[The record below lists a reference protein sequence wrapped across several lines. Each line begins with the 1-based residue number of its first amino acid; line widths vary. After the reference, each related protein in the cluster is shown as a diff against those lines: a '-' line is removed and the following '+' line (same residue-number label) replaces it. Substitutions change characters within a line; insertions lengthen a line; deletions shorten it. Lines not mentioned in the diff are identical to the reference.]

1 MSKIKIANL
10 EAASKLAE
18 ALRENMIEM
27 KKNDFFTAF
36 QEYFKDR
43 AGFDS
48 CLKSLKED
56 EDRIIELGFF
66 YNLVTNEIGHA
77 GITLISLFSIM
88 EAVSK
93 ERFQPFDQWLL
104 SKIKRDTSISFPIV
118 DRGNFKETILSYQK
132 KYFKKHGS
140 AEKVRKFINQYFSM
154 EDKKI
159 LIKSFKVKNKSIDFE
174 SLSFERQVKEIVKM
188 LYNERNAFVH
198 QGRLPQLTDRQDKM
212 IGYFKIKNKT
222 TYVSIEISI
231 IKIQK
236 MFERAF
242 MKFLGQT
249 CA

>member
-1 MSKIKIANL
+1 M
-10 EAASKLAE
+10 AE
-18 ALRENMIEM
+18 AFRENRIEEL
-27 KKNDFFTAF
+27 KNDFFSAF
-36 QEYFKDR
+36 QGYFKDR
-43 AGFDS
+43 ADFDS

-56 EDRIIELGFF
+56 EGRIIELGFF

-77 GITLISLFSIM
+77 GVTLISLFSIM

-104 SKIKRDTSISFPIV
+104 SKIKRDTSISFPIAN
-118 DRGNFKETILSYQK
+118 RGNFKETILSYQK
-132 KYFKKHGS
+132 QYFKKHGS

-159 LIKSFKVKNKSIDFE
+159 LINSFKVKDKSIGFE
-174 SLSFERQVKEIVKM
+174 SLSFELQVKEIVKI

-198 QGRLPQLTDRQDKM
+198 KGKLPQLNDRQDKM
-212 IGYFKIKNKT
+212 MGIFTVRNKKT
-222 TYVSIEISI
+222 IVSIEISI
-231 IKIQK
+231 IRIQK

-242 MKFLGQT
+242 MKFLGQA